1 MKFPNTFFLL
11 GMVTCLYAC
20 SSAHKRDS
28 AAPYYKI
35 ERDGVEYYLKP
46 GDEEF
51 VEEIAAKIQKYR
63 EKFSPIYNWLDEK
76 LQSSKEEVTAISKDP
91 ASREEKANQLFQATI
106 APLGLSSEQ
115 IEKSRK
121 IFDEVFKVTE
131 SSATFLQD
139 FRDIIS
145 LKRIRIVDFE
155 EFVQKKLPYFFYD
168 VESQEIVCSMG
179 VGVHISNIGEST
191 KISTFGN
198 SREALASY
206 MPLFP
211 GEDSRGE
218 NWEYFLDS
226 MSERMREKIQLP
238 VGEFPIEY
246 FSSPKARWFL
256 ACHEVAEG
264 SILWKFRVA
273 DPLARWFHDGMANYL
288 AHEAIHQ
295 VFSEQD
301 YLEALYGPQMEKQY
315 EAEKKQVN
323 LLAWPRADLEGKF
336 LELGPTQTH
345 DFYEAASAAHYFYA
359 TKEIRGLAERHGKD
373 FIPKLFT
380 KLSEKI
386 PINTEK
392 ICEAILELT
401 GEDFLLQLKTYCPSL
416 SDIGN
421 HAASL
426 NGLLDAI
433 EQGNTRDE
441 SEIEKEI
448 IRVLHGAV
456 AAEPRNYQY
465 RRGLFLSLLKS
476 PIEANRQESL
486 FHLAVFIELTMKE
499 GDRQLE
505 LNFPAFKQTAVGFHT
520 FGTFFEKT
528 SYISESKLQAKE
540 FYQKALELDPNYTPS
555 KERLETLE
563 RGGVQ

>member
-1 MKFPNTFFLL
+1 MAA
-11 GMVTCLYAC
+11 CLYAC
-20 SSAHKRDS
+20 SGVHKRDS

-35 ERDGVEYYLKP
+35 ERDGVEYYLKQ
-46 GDEEF
+46 GDEGF
-51 VEEIAAKIQKYR
+51 VEEIAAKIQKHR
-63 EKFSPIYNWLDEK
+63 EKLSPIYNWLDEK
-76 LQSSKEEVTAISKDP
+76 LQSSKEGVTAISEDP
-91 ASREEKANQLFQATI
+91 ASREEKADQLFQATI

-145 LKRIRIVDFE
+145 LKRVRIVEFE

-168 VESQEIVCSMG
+168 MESQRFVCSMG
-179 VGVHISNIGEST
+179 VGVHISNIGENT

-198 SREALASY
+198 SKDPLASCV
-206 MPLFP
+206 PLFP
-211 GEDSRGE
+211 GEDSKGK
-218 NWEYFLDS
+218 NWEYFLDD
-226 MSERMREKIQLP
+226 MSEKMREKIQLP
-238 VGEFPIEY
+238 IGEFPIEN
-246 FSSPKARWFL
+246 FSSPKARWFF

-264 SILWKFRVA
+264 SILWKFRVT

-288 AHEAIHQ
+288 AHEAIRQ

-315 EAEKKQVN
+315 EADKKQVN
-323 LLAWPRADLEGKF
+323 LLAWPRADLEEKF

-345 DFYEAASAAHYFYA
+345 HFQEAASAAHYFYA
-359 TKEIRGLAERHGKD
+359 TKEIRDLAEKQGKD
-373 FIPKLFT
+373 FVPKLFA

-392 ICEAILELT
+392 ICESILELT
-401 GEDFLLQLKTYCPSL
+401 GEDFLPRLKSFCPSL
-416 SDIGN
+416 SDIGK

-433 EQGNTRDE
+433 EQGDIRDE
-441 SEIEKEI
+441 PEIEKEI
-448 IRVLHGAV
+448 IRILHGAV
-456 AAEPRNYQY
+456 AAEPRNHQY

-476 PIEANRQESL
+476 PIEANQLESL
-486 FHLAVFIELTMKE
+486 FHLAVFIELTKKD
-499 GDRQLE
+499 GDRRLE
-505 LNFPAFKQTAVGFHT
+505 LKFPTFPQTAAGFHT
-520 FGTFFEKT
+520 FGTFLEKT

-540 FYQKALELDPNYTPS
+540 FYQRALELDPNYTPS
-555 KERLETLE
+555 KERLEALE
-563 RGGVQ
+563 QEGIQ